1 MAGGCRL
8 FGKQE
13 PIKLGPFRL
22 RLSPQKIC
30 SMEERLIYLGKAK
43 SKKVGEDFDALFEK
57 YEKRAIEKGYEK
69 PKLKLLKEKSIVK
82 FYVIIDLE

>member
-1 MAGGCRL
+1 M

-22 RLSPQKIC
+22 RLSPQKNW

-43 SKKVGEDFDALFEK
+43 SKKVSDDFDLLFEK

-82 FYVIIDLE
+82 FYVIIDLDKE

>member
-1 MAGGCRL
+1 VAVACLENKNPLSWARFDCGS
-8 FGKQE
+8 
-13 PIKLGPFRL
+13 L
-22 RLSPQKIC
+22 RKKFWI
-30 SMEERLIYLGKAK
+30 MEERLIYLGKAK
-43 SKKVGEDFDALFEK
+43 RKKVDEDFDALFEK